1 MNPLDLLLED
11 AGRRAQG
18 RIQGV
23 VVGVV
28 TNNEDPDKMGR
39 VKVKFPWLSG
49 EDESHWA
56 RVAAPMAGKERG
68 IYFLPEVD
76 DEVLVAF
83 DNGDMHFPY
92 VLGSLWNGQDAPPA
106 ANDDGKNNV
115 RLIKSRSGHVIRL
128 TDEDGKEKIEV
139 VDKTGKNSIVFDTAS
154 NTITITADK
163 DITLAATQG
172 TITLDAQNV
181 LLKSSADTKVEAGA
195 GVEVKASA
203 QMKLQGATID
213 LN

>member
-1 MNPLDLLLED
+1 MNSLDLFLED
-11 AGRRAQG
+11 ARRAE
-18 RIQGV
+18 RARVHGV
-23 VVGVV
+23 VVAVV
-28 TNNEDPDKMGR
+28 TNNQDPDKMGR

-49 EDESHWA
+49 EDESQWA
-56 RVAAPMAGKERG
+56 RVVSPMAGKERG
-68 IYFLPEVD
+68 VYFLPEVD

-92 VLGSLWNGQDAPPA
+92 VLGALWNGQDAPPL

-128 TDEDGKEKIEV
+128 TDEDGKEKIEI
-139 VDKTGKNSIVFDTAS
+139 VDKTEKNSIVFDTAA

-163 DITLAATQG
+163 DISLSAAKG
-172 TITLDAQNV
+172 TIKLDAQKV
-181 LLKSSADTKVEAGA
+181 EIKSSADTKVEAGA
-195 GVEVKASA
+195 GLEVKASA

>member
-83 DNGDMHFPY
+83 DNGHFGQPY
-92 VLGSLWNGQDAPPA
+92 VVGRLWNGKDKPPETETQNRVLKTPGGHQLRFEDKA
-106 ANDDGKNNV
+106 GSKKVIVKTDGG
-115 RLIKSRSGHVIRL
+115 L
-128 TDEDGKEKIEV
+128 
-139 VDKTGKNSIVFDTAS
+139 
-154 NTITITADK
+154 TITMDDT
-163 DITLAATQG
+163 TQSIEIKG
-172 TITLDAQNV
+172 GGRAVTMKAGQLTIT
-181 LLKSSADTKVEAGA
+181 
-195 GVEVKASA
+195 
-203 QMKLQGATID
+203 
-213 LN
+213 